1 MTLFNKILPFLSAVL
16 IVVAFEVWF
25 AKPQMIYYV
34 AGSLLLIVIISIWQ
48 ITGRGLFKKTFW
60 NFLFT
65 PLLLVVSGFIL
76 FLLLESIAIKHIFIF
91 GLSLVFYFI
100 MYNIRSFLYQT
111 ESYQPYALENIY
123 SYVNLLT
130 SFMFY
135 ASFFGLYLFLDIP
148 YWLTTIIT
156 FLVSLM
162 LVYRTL
168 WVNKIEW
175 SQGWLYIIASGFVL
189 AESFWVISFVPISY
203 LVAAFILMII
213 YYLVLSFIRDHL
225 LGKINSKSIKKY
237 ITVSVISL
245 AAVLITSQWY

>member
-16 IVVAFEVWF
+16 IVVVLEVWL
-25 AKPQMIYYV
+25 AKPQMIYYA

-48 ITGRGLFKKTFW
+48 ITGRGFFKKTFW

-65 PLLLVVSGFIL
+65 PLLLVASGFIL
-76 FLLLESIAIKHIFIF
+76 FLLLESVVVKQIFIF
-91 GLSLVFYFI
+91 GLSLIFYLI
-100 MYNIRSFLYQT
+100 TYNIRSFLYQA

-162 LVYRTL
+162 LIYRTL
-168 WVNKIEW
+168 WANKIEW
-175 SQGWLYIIASGFVL
+175 SQGWLYIIAGGFVL
-189 AESFWVISFVPISY
+189 AESFWVISFVPLSY
-203 LVAAFILMII
+203 FVAAFILMII
-213 YYLVLSFIRDHL
+213 YYLVFSFIRDHL
-225 LGKINSKSIKKY
+225 LGKINPRSIKKY
-237 ITVSVISL
+237 IIVSIVSL
-245 AAVLITSQWY
+245 AVVLITSQWY